1 MYLIKPA
8 FRKTGKNIIFS
19 PVDFFSYKN
28 IEIGD
33 DVSISSGA
41 HFSSIKTI
49 YIGSKVMFGPN
60 VTILGG
66 DHNISSIGKNM
77 FDVNDKK
84 KGDDL
89 DIIIEDDVWIASG
102 VIILKGVTIG
112 KGSIIGAGSLVN
124 TNISPYSIA
133 VGTPARVIKKR
144 FNKIELE
151 QHIKMTNKK

>member
-1 MYLIKPA
+1 
-8 FRKTGKNIIFS
+8 
-19 PVDFFSYKN
+19 
-28 IEIGD
+28 
-33 DVSISSGA
+33 
-41 HFSSIKTI
+41 
-49 YIGSKVMFGPN
+49 
-60 VTILGG
+60 
-66 DHNISSIGKNM
+66 M

-89 DIIIEDDVWIASG
+89 DIIIQDDVWIASG

-151 QHIKMTNKK
+151 QHIKMTNKT